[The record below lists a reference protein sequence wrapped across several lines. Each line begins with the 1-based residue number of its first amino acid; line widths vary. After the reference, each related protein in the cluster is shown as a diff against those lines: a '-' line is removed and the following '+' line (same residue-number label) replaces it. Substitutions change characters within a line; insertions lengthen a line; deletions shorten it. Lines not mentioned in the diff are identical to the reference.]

1 MTTHNRFV
9 NNGGRIHGKYTS
21 YQGSHMD
28 DKVHEGIRVHERE
41 EGDGD
46 SM

>member
-1 MTTHNRFV
+1 MTTHNRV
-9 NNGGRIHGKYTS
+9 INNQGRIHGKYAS

-28 DKVHEGIRVHERE
+28 GKAHEGIRVHERE
-41 EGDGD
+41 EGNGD